1 MTIRRGLMPR
11 MIVLEDEETV
21 RKFVMRTAEDSG
33 FAVYGVQSHAS
44 FFVAFNTHNPQV
56 VVLDIFPGHEDV
68 LRVVS
73 FLHNKAFAG
82 LVILMSG
89 YDRRVLTAIGG
100 LAEEHGLRVHAVIDK
115 ASLPSELKEACLRA
129 SFLLSKPDGTPGIP
143 VLDPALDPALVP
155 VIDRTS
161 AKPGRGA
168 LPRRGQGAA

>member
-1 MTIRRGLMPR
+1 MTTRRGLVPR

-100 LAEEHGLRVHAVIDK
+100 LAEEHGLTVHAVLDK
-115 ASLPSELKEACLRA
+115 ASLASELKACLRA
-129 SFLLSKPDGTPGIP
+129 SFLLSKPGGTPGIA
-143 VLDPALDPALVP
+143 VLDPALDPALDP
-155 VIDRTS
+155 VIDRTP

-168 LPRRGQGAA
+168 SPRRGQGAA

>member
-1 MTIRRGLMPR
+1 MPR

-100 LAEEHGLRVHAVIDK
+100 LAEEHGLRVHALIDK
-115 ASLPSELKEACLRA
+115 ASLPSDLKACLRA

-143 VLDPALDPALVP
+143 VLDPALVP